1 MNDRNWIA
9 SSAGS
14 TEDIQFTYSTYNAD
28 GVIYLTGTGF
38 NAYALQMNAPNYL
51 NMVVANMYNYLGNV
65 NPVNNYANL
74 PAGNPLRL
82 YPTLVQ

>member
-1 MNDRNWIA
+1 
-9 SSAGS
+9 
-14 TEDIQFTYSTYNAD
+14 
-28 GVIYLTGTGF
+28 
-38 NAYALQMNAPNYL
+38 MNAPNYL